1 MDYSHPMGEDT
12 AYWISKPPGKLS
24 PATNI
29 LRIFDI
35 QSWVMIG
42 VSILSIIAAFT
53 VISRV
58 DVETP
63 LDSFLIFIYP
73 LASLT
78 GENMSTSF
86 NKKSKKRNKSFFSPG
101 FARNGLLLI
110 WTVMAAFISMAFLSM
125 IRATL
130 MIPVY
135 GEPIDTA
142 EDIFTEKKTA
152 MIMMGLCQQYLQT
165 SNDSWIQRTGKLCL
179 LNTNLDT
186 L

>member
-1 MDYSHPMGEDT
+1 MTFQSIYEVGYGEADVGVGLIGYVADRQTLVDYSHPMGEDT

-42 VSILSIIAAFT
+42 VSMLSVIAAFT

-86 NKKSKKRNKSFFSPG
+86 NKNSKKRNKSFFSPG
-101 FARNGLLLI
+101 FARNGLYLI

-125 IRATL
+125 IREVFSTL
-130 MIPVY
+130 I
-135 GEPIDTA
+135 G
-142 EDIFTEKKTA
+142 
-152 MIMMGLCQQYLQT
+152 
-165 SNDSWIQRTGKLCL
+165 
-179 LNTNLDT
+179 
-186 L
+186 